1 MLDLTSKIAA
11 ILSPYVR
18 EPATAIEG
26 STTLNE
32 LEIDE
37 LDLQMISLDIED
49 KFGVQ
54 IRYDDEAEALATV
67 QSLVASVEILL
78 DAKAKQPPRSPRVKS
93 NWLSTGSERR
103 R

>member
-1 MLDLTSKIAA
+1 MLDLTAKIAI
-11 ILSPYVR
+11 ILKPYVR
-18 EPATAIEG
+18 GATTTIED
-26 STTLNE
+26 STTLSE

-49 KFGVQ
+49 KFDVQ

-67 QSLVASVEILL
+67 HSLVASVEALL

-93 NWLSTGSERR
+93 NWMSTGSERR

>member
-11 ILSPYVR
+11 ILKPYVR

-26 STTLNE
+26 CTTLSE

-49 KFGVQ
+49 NFGVQ

-67 QSLVASVEILL
+67 QSLVASVEALL
-78 DAKAKQPPRSPRVKS
+78 DAKSKQPPRSPRVKS